1 MKMVDCPKFNK
12 CSAPLC
18 PLDADWGKRSMLR
31 GERVCFYLTEAVK
44 EGAQE
49 RFSGETAQAILSRVR
64 QVLPQMLTHSGY
76 LSSRLQKS
84 KKTGSKLNPGFLKP
98 RPQVPVEPPEQ
109 DLVEDDLMRHV
120 RLHTVNSAT
129 SPFTGTGAYGL

>member
-18 PLDADWGKRSMLR
+18 PLDGDWGKRSMLR
-31 GERVCFYLTEAVK
+31 GERVCFYLTKAVK

-49 RFSGETAQAILSRVR
+49 RFSGETAQAILIKLR

-76 LSSRLQKS
+76 LSSRLQKA
-84 KKTGSKLNPGFLKP
+84 KKTGSRLNPGFLKP
-98 RPQVPVEPPEQ
+98 RPQVPVEAEQ
-109 DLVEDDLMRHV
+109 DSAQDDLMRHV
-120 RLHTVNSAT
+120 LLHTVNSAT
-129 SPFTGTGAYGL
+129 SPFTGTGALGL